1 LVKYQQISFYLSKLT
16 MLRRLS
22 LLAVTLFLFSCG
34 EDVNP
39 NFQEEIAKPEF
50 YHRSVKQLT
59 DVIVHDIFSP
69 PVAGRIYAYSSI
81 AGYEA
86 VAAGDPAL
94 QSLAGQI
101 PHLNKLPVPP
111 TDVEIAYPIAAVA
124 AQLKVGKSLIFS
136 EEKIEVFEAEIFK
149 EIKEVGV
156 PEATMVASVAF
167 GHAIADHV
175 IAWYDGDVYKQSR
188 TFPKYSITNDP
199 SKWQPTPPDYMDGI
213 EPAWSKIRAFSLDRS
228 DQFKPLP
235 PTEYSEE
242 EGSAWWDGVM
252 EVYNVFN
259 DVEPTELEER
269 KAIAQFWDCNPYV
282 SHHVGHVMFATK
294 KITPG
299 GHWINISAI
308 AARKANADF
317 AQTTEAYAMVSMA
330 MHDAFISCWDEKY
343 RSSLVRPETFINRH
357 IDEEWRPLLQTP
369 PFPEHTSGHS
379 VVSRACAIVLTDIF
393 GEDFAFD
400 DDSEEE
406 NDLPTRSYDSFLA
419 ASEEAAVSR
428 LYGGIHYRPAI
439 DYGVTQG
446 EAVGKHLLSRI
457 QPRAAITER
466 GE

>member
-1 LVKYQQISFYLSKLT
+1 MQQIS
-16 MLRRLS
+16 RIIS
-22 LLAVTLFLFSCG
+22 LLILTLGILACG

-39 NFQEEIAKPEF
+39 NFQEEVAEPEF
-50 YHRSVKQLT
+50 YHRSMKKLT

-69 PVAGRIYAYSSI
+69 PQAGRIYAYASV

-86 VAAGDPAL
+86 MAAGDPKLA
-94 QSLAGQI
+94 SFAGQV
-101 PHLNKLPVPP
+101 PHLAPAPAPP
-111 TDVEIAYPIAAVA
+111 ADVELSYPVAAVA

-136 EEKIEVFEAEIFK
+136 EEKIAAFEDEIFQ
-149 EIKEVGV
+149 EFADIRM
-156 PEATMVASVAF
+156 PEATLTASIAY
-167 GHAIADHV
+167 GHAIADH
-175 IAWYDGDVYKQSR
+175 IIEWYDGDTYKQSR
-188 TFPKYSITNDP
+188 TFPKYSITSDP

-213 EPAWSKIRAFSLDRS
+213 EPSWAKIRAFSLDRP

-242 EGSAWWDGVM
+242 EGSKWWIEVE
-252 EVYNVFN
+252 EVYNALQVG
-259 DVEPTELEER
+259 DEAALAER

-299 GHWINISAI
+299 GHWVNIAAI
-308 AARKANADF
+308 AARTAKADIA
-317 AQTTEAYAMVSMA
+317 TTTQAYAMVSMA

-357 IDEEWRPLLQTP
+357 MDEEWRPLLQTP

-393 GEDFAFD
+393 GDNFAFT
-400 DDSEEE
+400 DDSEVEYE
-406 NDLPTRSYDSFLA
+406 LPERSYPSFLA
-419 ASEEAAVSR
+419 ASEEAALSR

-439 DYGVTQG
+439 DYGIIQG
-446 EAVGKHLLSRI
+446 EAVGKHLLNRVKP
-457 QPRAAITER
+457 QAAKK
-466 GE
+466 